1 MATNTVTWGNGY
13 AVSRTGG
20 RLAIIRNTKVFV
32 ITYPYLVYVHIY
44 MSTHSREMFA
54 MSDAK
59 RELRT
64 ALKIVSRHFNNNPVA
79 LKKSSEMRTRTS
91 SPPFSSGHYFSE
103 ALARSI
109 SPEEA
114 LA

>member
-64 ALKIVSRHFNNNPVA
+64 ALKIVSRHFNNNPAA
-79 LKKSSEMRTRTS
+79 LKKAHKCAHEQ
-91 SPPFSSGHYFSE
+91 
-103 ALARSI
+103 ALRR
-109 SPEEA
+109 
-114 LA
+114 LAAAIIFQKQWRGA